1 MAWQVSILPPAA
13 KQLSK
18 LDKPVAKR
26 ISKAISGLAQHPR
39 PAGSKKL
46 AGVDAWRIRIGDW
59 RVIYQIQDQR
69 LIVLVVR
76 IGHRRE
82 VYQ

>member
-18 LDKPVAKR
+18 LDKSIAKR
-26 ISKAISGLAQHPR
+26 IAKTISALAQNPR
-39 PAGSKKL
+39 PAGCKKL
-46 AGVDAWRIRIGDW
+46 VGVDAWRIRIGDW
-59 RVIYQIQDQR
+59 RVVYQIQDQR
-69 LIVLVVR
+69 LIVLVIR

-82 VYQ
+82 VYE